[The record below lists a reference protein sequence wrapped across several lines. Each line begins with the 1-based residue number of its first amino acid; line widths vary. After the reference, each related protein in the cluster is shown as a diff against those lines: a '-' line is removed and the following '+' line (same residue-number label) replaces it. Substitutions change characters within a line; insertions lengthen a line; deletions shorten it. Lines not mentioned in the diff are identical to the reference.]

1 MTMGQ
6 RILQAR
12 LAAGMSQRELA
23 GEEIT
28 RNMLSSLEHDAAAP
42 SIATL
47 RYLARRLGR
56 PVSYFFG
63 EDASSEGVAAFEA
76 GDWRG
81 SLERMTRGERR
92 WLEPLALLREAEQ
105 AVSNGRTPYA
115 RELLERLE
123 GMSSPLYGPE
133 LRRKAAL
140 LRCRCGVSTDVPEDS
155 ALLIKAERALAEQ
168 RWADARRYLLA
179 RDHRDARWHHLMAE
193 CCFFSEDYAAAKDH
207 YHRCEEAFDV
217 RHRLEVCY
225 RELEDFRMAYFYA
238 KKNDR

>member
-28 RNMLSSLEHDAAAP
+28 RNMLSSLEHDAASP

-56 PVSYFFG
+56 PVSYFLG
-63 EDASSEGVAAFEA
+63 EDDSSEGVAAFESGA
-76 GDWRG
+76 WRK
-81 SLERMTRGERR
+81 SLELMTRAERR
-92 WLEPLALLREAEQ
+92 WLEPLALLREAEL
-105 AVSNGRTPYA
+105 AVGNGRIPYA

-123 GMSSPLYGPE
+123 GNTSPLFGPE
-133 LRRKAAL
+133 LRRKAAM
-140 LRCRCGVSTDVPEDS
+140 LRCRCGISADIPEDN
-155 ALLIKAERALAEQ
+155 ALLMKAERALAEK
-168 RWADARRYLLA
+168 RYGDAQRYLLA
-179 RDHRDARWHHLMAE
+179 RDHRDAHWHHLMGE
-193 CCFFSEDYAAAKDH
+193 CCFHTGDYAAAKDH
-207 YHRCEEAFDV
+207 YHRCEEAFPV
-217 RHRLEVCY
+217 RQRLEICY

-238 KKNDR
+238 KKG

>member
-28 RNMLSSLEHDAAAP
+28 RNMLSSLEHDAASP

-56 PVSYFFG
+56 PVSYFLG
-63 EDASSEGVAAFEA
+63 EDDSSEGVAAFESGA
-76 GDWRG
+76 WRK
-81 SLERMTRGERR
+81 SLELMTRAERR
-92 WLEPLALLREAEQ
+92 WLEPLALLREAEL
-105 AVSNGRTPYA
+105 AVGNGRIPYA

-123 GMSSPLYGPE
+123 GLSSPLYGPE
-133 LRRKAAL
+133 LRRKAAM
-140 LRCRCGVSTDVPEDS
+140 LRCRCGISADIPEDN
-155 ALLIKAERALAEQ
+155 ALLMKAERALSEK
-168 RWADARRYLLA
+168 RYGDAQRYLLA
-179 RDHRDARWHHLMAE
+179 RDHRDAHWNHLMGE
-193 CCFFSEDYAAAKDH
+193 CCFHTGDYAAAKDH
-207 YHRCEEAFDV
+207 YHRCEEAFPV
-217 RHRLEVCY
+217 RQRLEICY

-238 KKNDR
+238 KKG

>member
-28 RNMLSSLEHDAAAP
+28 RNMLSSLEHDAASP

-56 PVSYFFG
+56 PVSYFLG
-63 EDASSEGVAAFEA
+63 EDDSSEGVAAFESGA
-76 GDWRG
+76 WRK
-81 SLERMTRGERR
+81 SLELMTRAERR
-92 WLEPLALLREAEQ
+92 WLEPLALLREAEL
-105 AVSNGRTPYA
+105 AVGNGRIPYA

-123 GMSSPLYGPE
+123 GLSSPLYGPE
-133 LRRKAAL
+133 LRRKAAM
-140 LRCRCGVSTDVPEDS
+140 LRCRCGISADIPEDN
-155 ALLIKAERALAEQ
+155 ALLMKAERALAEK
-168 RWADARRYLLA
+168 RYGDAQRYLLA
-179 RDHRDARWHHLMAE
+179 RDHRDAHWHHLMGE
-193 CCFFSEDYAAAKDH
+193 CCFHTGDYAAAKDH
-207 YHRCEEAFDV
+207 YHRCEEAFPV
-217 RHRLEVCY
+217 RQRLEICY

-238 KKNDR
+238 KKG